1 MAAERTSS
9 LVSRINVN
17 GKYMFSCMYAM
28 FLLVMPN
35 QGQPE
40 VGLRGRVKRNRC
52 RSFFSRP
59 SVKRKKAVW
68 AARLVSEENL
78 SARPMCPGGHIF
90 LGNFVLPDRIYCP
103 F

>member
-40 VGLRGRVKRNRC
+40 VGSRGRVKRNRDQISLASQTAFFFYIGRRKSGLASETRT
-52 RSFFSRP
+52 RSWHN
-59 SVKRKKAVW
+59 V
-68 AARLVSEENL
+68 
-78 SARPMCPGGHIF
+78 
-90 LGNFVLPDRIYCP
+90 
-103 F
+103 